1 MSRRIDVELTSNKGD
16 GTWTWRSA
24 GAKEP
29 KGTLDASLLPGDAK
43 VGDILKIEAEMSL
56 DGVAVIAVI
65 PTKGKEE
72 RKGLLELIPTER
84 EFKGVTQQLA
94 KKERREGGRDG
105 DRRPRRRKEGE
116 AEGGRG
122 DRPRTPRPHFTPPPD
137 TPMRPRAKR
146 LRAGDAHKKVALA
159 GLSDAERT
167 IAETLLRGGVAAV
180 RDAATEQN
188 KKAQAAGQEVVPV
201 DGIVAIA
208 SKLEPIVRVA
218 DWLDRAEAA
227 KSGIETLDLRDLR
240 SVVVAAADP
249 IVARDEKTKEL
260 AAELKAAL
268 TRKQDEEY
276 KLWLADIDAAVSVG
290 RVIRA
295 LKTSSQPP
303 KAGVPFPQDL
313 AAKLVAGAQSTL
325 TADALPDRWI
335 AVLEAL
341 AFSPVCKLVKP
352 VVAPANV
359 SDELRATVLRLG
371 PVLPEFAA
379 LLGVEIPAKAPM
391 PKPLRTPPPSRKK
404 PAKNVADK
412 PA

>member
-29 KGTLDASLLPGDAK
+29 KGTLDGSLLPGDSK
-43 VGDILKIEAEMSL
+43 VGDVLKIEAEFSL
-56 DGVAVIAVI
+56 DGVSVLAVI
-65 PTKGKEE
+65 PAKGKEE

-94 KKERREGGRDG
+94 KKDRREGGRDG

-116 AEGGRG
+116 GESPRG
-122 DRPRTPRPHFTPPPD
+122 DRPRSPRPQFTPPPD

-146 LRAGDAHKKVALA
+146 LRAGNAHKQAALA
-159 GLSDAERT
+159 GLGEAERT

-180 RDAATEQN
+180 REAATEQN
-188 KKAQAAGQEVVPV
+188 KTAQAAGKQIVPV

-208 SKLEPIVRVA
+208 SKLEPTIRVA

-227 KSGIETLDLRDLR
+227 MAGIETLDLRDLR

-260 AAELKAAL
+260 AAVLKSAL

-276 KLWLADIDAAVSVG
+276 KLWLADIDSAVSVG

-303 KAGVPFPQDL
+303 KAGVPFPQEL
-313 AAKLVAGAQSTL
+313 SARLTAATSATL

-341 AFSPVCKLVKP
+341 AFSPVCKLVRP
-352 VVAPANV
+352 TVAPTAI
-359 SDELRATVLRLG
+359 SDELRATALRLG
-371 PVLPEFAA
+371 PILPEFAA
-379 LLGVEIPAKAPM
+379 LLGVEVPAKAPM
-391 PKPLRTPPPSRKK
+391 PKPLRPTPPARKK
-404 PAKNVADK
+404 PAKAIADK
-412 PA
+412 PS